1 MVKLNITTWFFS
13 CKEIFNIGGAMRTID
28 IVIMYVKG
36 YLTNE
41 YLIQWVRDHEEQ
53 LSKTYYGLYTLVIRT
68 NYKDEKQVEELKMK
82 LKEMMKE
89 SYYYNERYDMIND
102 SYIVRAMRAG
112 KLEDSLIMDIKK
124 KRSKL

>member
-1 MVKLNITTWFFS
+1 MYIKKIDCETPVMYMGKLNLFIGKSEKGKHVYKVVKLNITTWFFS

-68 NYKDEKQVEELKMK
+68 NYKDEKQVEELK
-82 LKEMMKE
+82 
-89 SYYYNERYDMIND
+89 NETKRND
-102 SYIVRAMRAG
+102 EG
-112 KLEDSLIMDIKK
+112 KLL
-124 KRSKL
+124 L

>member
-1 MVKLNITTWFFS
+1 
-13 CKEIFNIGGAMRTID
+13 MRTID

-53 LSKTYYGLYTLVIRT
+53 LSKAYYGLYTLVIRT

-82 LKEMMKE
+82 WKEMVKG

-102 SYIVRAMRAG
+102 SYIVRAMKAG

-124 KRSKL
+124 KRSKLLWWTRRNANEVYRI

>member
-1 MVKLNITTWFFS
+1 
-13 CKEIFNIGGAMRTID
+13 MRTID

-41 YLIQWVRDHEEQ
+41 YLIQWVLDHEEQ
-53 LSKTYYGLYTLVIRT
+53 LSKTYYGLYTLVMRT

-89 SYYYNERYDMIND
+89 SYYYNETYDMIND
-102 SYIVRAMRAG
+102 SYIVRAMREG
-112 KLEDSLIMDIKK
+112 KIEDSLIMDMKK
-124 KRSKL
+124 KRSKLL